1 MSKKLF
7 QQSTENLRKA
17 VPLMIKNQVPTT
29 PTNYALWYTYVDN
42 SLPQMNKEL
51 DQTIADYGM
60 CPPAAGENLYRT
72 YVASK
77 TETDI
82 RQLRTSLELLLNE
95 VSHSM
100 QDTLV
105 DAQDFQQMIDKNFDS
120 LSRVEDEGLSFE
132 EVMEVVRSLISES
145 KEIRH
150 STRFLNNQ
158 LNTASSE
165 VERLKGQL
173 AQVQKDALYDSL
185 SGLLN
190 RRALDN
196 DLLALCGSEQT
207 FSIILVDIDHFKKCN
222 DEYGHLFG
230 DSVIKAIARRLQLSC
245 RDGIAAYRFGGEEFA
260 LLVPGKNLRVAR
272 QLAESVRRA
281 IEKVSVKDKRSNR
294 QVDSITASFGVA
306 EYANK
311 ESASSLID
319 RADKQLYEAKRLGRN
334 RVLPMSGN

>member
-7 QQSTENLRKA
+7 QKSTENLRKA

-51 DQTIADYGM
+51 DQAITDYGM
-60 CPPAAGENLYRT
+60 CPPATGETLYRT

-82 RQLRTSLELLLNE
+82 RQLRSSLELLLNE

-100 QDTLV
+100 TDTLS
-105 DAQDFQQMIDKNFDS
+105 DTQDFQQMIDKNFDC

-132 EVMEVVRSLISES
+132 EVMELVRGLISES

-158 LNTASSE
+158 LNTASAE
-165 VERLKGQL
+165 VARLKLQL
-173 AQVQKDALYDSL
+173 EQVQKDALYDSL

-196 DLLALCGSEQT
+196 DLVSLCAHEQP
-207 FSIILVDIDHFKKCN
+207 FSFILVDIDHFKKFN

-245 RDGIAAYRFGGEEFA
+245 RDGITAYRFGGEEFA
-260 LLVPGKNLRVAR
+260 LVIPGKNLRVAR
-272 QLAESVRRA
+272 QLAESIRRA
-281 IEKVSVKDKRSNR
+281 IEKLSVKDKRSNR
-294 QVDSITASFGVA
+294 QVDHITASFGVA
-306 EYANK
+306 EYTTK

-319 RADKQLYEAKRLGRN
+319 KADKQLYEAKRLGRN
-334 RVLPMSGN
+334 RVLPMSV

>member
-42 SLPQMNKEL
+42 SVPQMNKEM
-51 DQTIADYGM
+51 DQAIADYGM
-60 CPPAAGENLYRT
+60 CPPATGETLYRT
-72 YVASK
+72 YIASK
-77 TETDI
+77 TETDV

-100 QDTLV
+100 SDTLA
-105 DAQDFQQMIDKNFDS
+105 DTQDFQTMIDKNFDS
-120 LSRVEDEGLSFE
+120 LARVEDEGLSFD
-132 EVMEVVRSLISES
+132 EVMELVRGLISES

-158 LNTASSE
+158 LNNAGAE
-165 VERLKGQL
+165 VARLKAQL
-173 AQVQKDALYDSL
+173 EQVQQDALYDGL

-196 DLLALCGSEQT
+196 DLASICAANQP
-207 FSIILVDIDHFKKCN
+207 FSFILVDIDHFKKFN

-245 RDGIAAYRFGGEEFA
+245 RDGITAYRFGGEEFA
-260 LLVPGKNLRVAR
+260 LLVPAKNLRIAR
-272 QLAESVRRA
+272 QLAESIRRA
-281 IEKVSVKDKRSNR
+281 VEKVSVKDKRSNQ
-294 QVDSITASFGVA
+294 QVDTITASFGVA
-306 EYANK
+306 EFTPGDT
-311 ESASSLID
+311 ASILID

-334 RVLPMSGN
+334 RVLPMSV

>member
-7 QQSTENLRKA
+7 QKSTENLRKA

-51 DQTIADYGM
+51 DQAITDYGM
-60 CPPAAGENLYRT
+60 CPPATGETLYRT

-82 RQLRTSLELLLNE
+82 RQLRSSLELLLNE

-100 QDTLV
+100 TDTLA
-105 DAQDFQQMIDKNFDS
+105 DTQDFQQMIDKNFDC

-132 EVMEVVRSLISES
+132 EVMELVRGLISES

-165 VERLKGQL
+165 VERLKKQL
-173 AQVQKDALYDSL
+173 EQVQKDALYDSL
-185 SGLLN
+185 SSLLN

-196 DLLALCGSEQT
+196 DLVSLCATEQP
-207 FSIILVDIDHFKKCN
+207 FSFILVDIDHFKKFN

-245 RDGIAAYRFGGEEFA
+245 RDGITAYRFGGEEFA
-260 LLVPGKNLRVAR
+260 LVVPGKNLRVAR
-272 QLAESVRRA
+272 QLAESIRRA

-294 QVDSITASFGVA
+294 QVDHITASFGVA
-306 EYANK
+306 EYSAK

-319 RADKQLYEAKRLGRN
+319 KADKQLYEAKRLGRN
-334 RVLPMSGN
+334 RVLPMSV